1 MYIKT
6 FNLNLLQMPNYLI
19 FLQAV
24 KINDDDHTFTLDE
37 ELLNEILDD
46 EKVRDKPVCVVSV
59 AGSMKSLF
67 LVLNGIY
74 SEK

>member
-1 MYIKT
+1 MCTPSLFISIY
-6 FNLNLLQMPNYLI
+6 FNAESSY

-59 AGSMKSLF
+59 AGS
-67 LVLNGIY
+67 
-74 SEK
+74 

>member
-1 MYIKT
+1 
-6 FNLNLLQMPNYLI
+6 MPNYLI

-59 AGSMKSLF
+59 AGS
-67 LVLNGIY
+67 
-74 SEK
+74 